1 MILKI
6 KNYQIEKAMDSDGNT
21 FKDQKLTSKIAQYE
35 AGLMDLSE
43 QQDLRD
49 HLIFYLFNLNTV
61 IIRPSP
67 EELRRRERGL
77 LTTDGG
83 DY

>member
-1 MILKI
+1 
-6 KNYQIEKAMDSDGNT
+6 MDSNGKA
-21 FKDQKLTSKIAQYE
+21 FKDQKLTAKIAHYE

-67 EELRRRERGL
+67 EELRRRERGIL
-77 LTTDGG
+77 CTDGG

>member
-1 MILKI
+1 MISKK
-6 KNYQIEKAMDSDGNT
+6 KNYYTRKAMDSKGKS
-21 FKDQKLTSKIAQYE
+21 FKDQKLTAKIAHYE

-49 HLIFYLFNLNTV
+49 HLIFYLFNLNTA

-77 LTTDGG
+77 LCTDSG